1 MTLITPRTLKGFR
14 DLTPAQ
20 ARRREHLIL
29 QVAKAFRR
37 HGYSPIETPALEYA
51 EILKGKGGEESD
63 KLLYEFED
71 QGGRQV
77 ALRFD
82 LTVPLARYVAQ
93 YQGQLVFPF
102 RRYHVGPVWRAERPQ
117 KGRFREFVQCDA
129 DLVGAVGPAADAE
142 MLIVMDAAYVALDI
156 GRVTLRFND
165 RRVLN
170 GLLESVGATAYAVP
184 ALRALDKLDK
194 QGVEAVAEEM
204 VAAGLNEDQATR
216 LLDATRP
223 GDDDPDTLAGLAEA
237 VSGSALGEEGVEAL
251 GRVRDLVIAGGV
263 DPERIQI
270 DPRIARGLDY
280 YTGIVF
286 EARFAEAPGFGSV
299 GGGGRYDDLAGI
311 YTKTSLPGVGG
322 SVGIDRL
329 LAALEEKEGG
339 STSFSSADILV
350 AHPEP
355 DRLAAAFALA
365 SGLRARGFAVE
376 MYPHAKKHG
385 AQMRYAD
392 RQGIRFVFTVDDDGT
407 LHGKDLTTG
416 RTFGAATAGE
426 AAKAV
431 ATYRKDSPPTAEPG

>member
-1 MTLITPRTLKGFR
+1 MSLITPRTLKGFR

-20 ARRREHLIL
+20 ARRREHLVGL
-29 QVAKAFRR
+29 VAKAFRR

-71 QGGRQV
+71 AGGRQV

-82 LTVPLARYVAQ
+82 LTVPLARYVAEH
-93 YQGQLVFPF
+93 QGQLVFPF

-142 MLIVMDAAYVALDI
+142 MLVVMDDAYQALGI
-156 GRVTLRFND
+156 GNVTLRFND

-170 GLLESVGATAYAVP
+170 GVLECIGATEMAVP

-194 QGVEAVAEEM
+194 QGPEAVAREM
-204 VAAGLNEDQATR
+204 VEAGLSSDQATR
-216 LLDATRP
+216 LLDATQP
-223 GDDDPDTLAGLAEA
+223 GTDDPDTLADLART
-237 VSGSALGEEGVEAL
+237 VRGSARGEEGVEAL
-251 GRVRDLVIAGGV
+251 GQVRNLVLAAGV
-263 DPERIQI
+263 DPERLQV

-286 EARFAEAPGFGSV
+286 EARFTRAPAFGSV
-299 GGGGRYDDLAGI
+299 GGGGRYDDLAGL
-311 YTKTSLPGVGG
+311 YTKTALPGVGG

-329 LAALEEKEGG
+329 LAALEENEAGA
-339 STSFSSADILV
+339 TPFASADILV
-350 AHPEP
+350 AHPGL
-355 DRLAAAFALA
+355 DRLENAFALA
-365 SGLRARGFAVE
+365 AGLRARGFSVE
-376 MYPHAKKHG
+376 VYPEPKKHG

-407 LHGKDLTTG
+407 LHGKDLKSG
-416 RTFGAATAGE
+416 ATFGAGSAGE

-431 ATYRKDSPPTAEPG
+431 ATHRQDHA